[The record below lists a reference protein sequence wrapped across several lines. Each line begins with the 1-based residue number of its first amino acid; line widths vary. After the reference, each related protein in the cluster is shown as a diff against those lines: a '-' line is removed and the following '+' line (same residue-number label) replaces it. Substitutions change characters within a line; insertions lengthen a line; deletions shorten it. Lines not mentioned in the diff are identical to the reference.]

1 MPDIEGKYELFQL
14 NNELREHLRQ
24 LSDSHFPFSTSRN
37 RIVVETVVVENGER
51 TIVRK
56 EEQDAKLV

>member
-14 NNELREHLRQ
+14 SDELCEHLRQ
-24 LSDSHFPFSTSRN
+24 LSDSHFPFSTLVN

-51 TIVRK
+51 TTVRK